1 MDSEL
6 IRIYITEGVDW
17 VTTVLPLTCSSG
29 FAATT
34 ENKAKESK
42 YVI

>member
-1 MDSEL
+1 MDSQL
-6 IRIYITEGVDW
+6 IRIYLTEGVDW
-17 VTTVLPLTCSSG
+17 VITGLPLTCSSG

-42 YVI
+42 NVI